1 MIGCFSSFC
10 VVNQTLVLRLPN
22 GLSRTLLKGPF
33 LKTQHNSQK
42 VQQLLSRKVYM
53 SNSENLKEESV
64 WDYPRPPRLE
74 RTRQRLRVVH
84 RGKVIAD
91 TQDGYRILE
100 TSHPPTYY
108 FPPESVNRSLF
119 RESNLKT
126 FCEFKGTAIYY
137 DIHVKQVVI
146 RNGAWCYPETEG
158 LYKPISGYFS
168 FYGSKF
174 DEAYVGNEKIIPQE
188 GDFYGGWITKNL
200 KGPFKG
206 APGTRF
212 W

>member
-1 MIGCFSSFC
+1 
-10 VVNQTLVLRLPN
+10 
-22 GLSRTLLKGPF
+22 
-33 LKTQHNSQK
+33 
-42 VQQLLSRKVYM
+42 M

-84 RGKVIAD
+84 RGKRV
-91 TQDGYRILE
+91 
-100 TSHPPTYY
+100 
-108 FPPESVNRSLF
+108 
-119 RESNLKT
+119 
-126 FCEFKGTAIYY
+126 EFENFL
-137 DIHVKQVVI
+137 
-146 RNGAWCYPETEG
+146 NGAWCYPETEG